1 MAAFFVRR
9 LPRCL
14 LHPQAFSTATEKR
27 NPCLLLVFHS
37 RTGLA
42 KQLADE
48 LERGAVSAAAE
59 MEAPL
64 DIQRRAAADATID
77 DVLNADGYL
86 FCAPENL
93 ASVSGEMKEFFDR
106 CYYPVFSTTTEPAYE
121 EVSQLLGRPYGM
133 AIAAGSDGS
142 GAARQLER
150 ICQGWR
156 LRPVADTLI
165 HKNGLTQTKENILA
179 TKPCLPEATKEQC
192 AELGGLV
199 AATLLL

>member
-1 MAAFFVRR
+1 M
-9 LPRCL
+9 
-14 LHPQAFSTATEKR
+14 
-27 NPCLLLVFHS
+27 
-37 RTGLA
+37 
-42 KQLADE
+42 
-48 LERGAVSAAAE
+48 SAAAE
-59 MEAPL
+59 MEMSL
-64 DIQRRAAADATID
+64 NIQMRAAADATID

-106 CYYPVFSTTTEPAYE
+106 CYYPAFSTTTEPTYQ
-121 EVSQLLGRPYGM
+121 EVSKLLGRPYGM
-133 AIAAGSDGS
+133 VIAAGSDGT

-156 LRPVADTLI
+156 LRPVADTII

-179 TKPCLPEATKEQC
+179 LKPCLPDTVREEC